1 MRGLLAATV
10 EFNGIGFRH
19 SSVFRSTAADV
30 NPWGRKNVFEEVKDE
45 VERRAS
51 FESKTGFLQLFVADS
66 GPLQHEEE
74 IEQLSWSANLELS
87 IARSC

>member
-1 MRGLLAATV
+1 MGVRVVRWFA
-10 EFNGIGFRH
+10 
-19 SSVFRSTAADV
+19 VFQTHFFILRTTLTTRRCQPVASQNA
-30 NPWGRKNVFEEVKDE
+30 FEEVKDE